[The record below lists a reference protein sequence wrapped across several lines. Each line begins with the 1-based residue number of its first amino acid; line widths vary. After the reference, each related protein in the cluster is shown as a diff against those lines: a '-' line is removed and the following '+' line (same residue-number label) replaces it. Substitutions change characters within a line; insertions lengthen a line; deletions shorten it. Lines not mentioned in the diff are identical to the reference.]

1 MATAGGT
8 HHNSRPH
15 KTRWPSPPSLAD
27 SPMRQDRMRLCQ
39 EILVGRGRLPS
50 PRMPQCPPCDSPCT
64 TPSRSCSPSERSSR
78 TVSVNSVDEL
88 PRFSVPLVR
97 SSPVASEFAVASALA
112 ISDDVALGVPLWSPK
127 DATDKVDELPRLSV
141 PLVRSSPVS
150 LEFAVASALAIR
162 DDVVLGVPLW
172 SPKDATDETK
182 YGHLRDILPILA
194 PLEVLTEAGNEDQ
207 LDCLP
212 LPPPAGDGFDDYRWE
227 AVNGDQLACLPL
239 PPPVGDGSNDYRW
252 EAVHWD
258 QLDCLPLP
266 PPVGD
271 GSNDYRWEVPA
282 AADDGRLEV
291 GDDDFEEISLPSAPR
306 KKFMI
311 PPWRRFVSRPTSS
324 EALYP
329 RLVRTR
335 SGKRGPR
342 CHPEHVKVPRV
353 AYHEHM
359 ESPRWMRK
367 ELRFDPTVRV
377 FLEDSVEPKL
387 PSEKHSVDAFVKW
400 SLLPAATPRVEL
412 RRLKS

>member
-88 PRFSVPLVR
+88 PRF
-97 SSPVASEFAVASALA
+97 
-112 ISDDVALGVPLWSPK
+112 
-127 DATDKVDELPRLSV
+127 SV